1 LTSLL
6 SALLFAVPAEFALP
20 VGAPPIVAPVANVR
34 DFGAIGDG
42 LADDTAALQSAID
55 SLTDGGT
62 VLLPPGTYV
71 YTKVLQIKRPRVR
84 VWGYGATLHA
94 PDPQQQSVQLNAPD
108 TMLCGLRLTA
118 EVETRQS
125 KPQHHRIVLGS
136 QRVVVVDNHVDGGS
150 AAGLFA
156 YRADGYLIAR
166 NTVENTLADA
176 IHSTGGSHHGLI
188 VGNRVRHPG
197 DDMIAVVTYGTGN
210 PCHDI
215 LILDND
221 VANQDWGR
229 GITVVGGERITI
241 RGNRIDRPNHGAG
254 ILINREGSYK
264 TDGCRDI
271 VVEHNVITQV
281 QTTGTPK
288 QNKRTGQGAIDL
300 NSGGHEG
307 EDGLFVERV
316 MVRHN
321 TIAGVAR
328 HGLFVRGWT
337 RGAVFQNN
345 QLYAVGGQPLQ
356 IEARSTE
363 PDKVIAVGNTYQ
375 GEPVAFGGPTGPWP
389 EITGADEAAVVA
401 MIGPLW

>member
-1 LTSLL
+1 MVSLL
-6 SALLFAVPAEFALP
+6 SALLLVAPAEFALP
-20 VGAPPIVAPVANVR
+20 VGAPPLVAPIVNVKDR
-34 DFGAIGDG
+34 GAVGDG
-42 LADDTAALQSAID
+42 VTDDTAALQSAID
-55 SLTDGGT
+55 GLTAGGT
-62 VLLPPGTYV
+62 VLIPPGSYV
-71 YTKVLQIKRPRVR
+71 YTKVLQVKRANVR

-94 PDPQQQSVQLNAPD
+94 TDPEQQSVQLNAPD

-118 EVETRQS
+118 VVDTRKS

-136 QRVVVVDNHVDGGS
+136 QRVVAIDNHVDGGS
-150 AAGLFA
+150 AAGIFA

-166 NTVENTLADA
+166 NRVENTLADA

-188 VGNRVRHPG
+188 VRNVVRNPG

-215 LILDND
+215 LIVDND
-221 VANQDWGR
+221 VAEQSWGR
-229 GITVVGGERITI
+229 GITVVGGEHVTI
-241 RGNRIDRPNHGAG
+241 RGNRIDRTNHGAG

-271 VVEHNVITQV
+271 VVEDNVVTQV
-281 QTTGTPK
+281 QTTGSPK

-307 EDGLFVERV
+307 EEGLFVDRIL
-316 MVRHN
+316 VRRN
-321 TIAGVAR
+321 TIVGCAR

-337 RGAVFQNN
+337 RGAVFQDN
-345 QLYAVGGQPLQ
+345 QLFAVGAQPLQ

-363 PDKVIAVGNTYQ
+363 PDRVIASGNTY
-375 GEPVAFGGPTGPWP
+375 GGAAIAFAGPDGPLPV
-389 EITGADEAAVVA
+389 IHGADEAAVVA
-401 MIGPLW
+401 KIGPLW